1 MAKSPRLASHPFL
14 MHIEKQVRN
23 EFSSSKTKQSNKK
36 KHRIAKY
43 FNQRQHCKCF
53 FDIFSCNENYF
64 RNNWLPNTYKN
75 VQWSY
80 LICAKKNFD
89 ELFQRDSHE
98 PITSQ
103 RCPKTIWKW
112 CIELECACVCARAR
126 TMENKTSRWKVYN
139 ECVAFGAVII
149 NNNNNCSGMPWNGWI
164 SQLVFYVCILYF
176 FFSSF
181 FDKWFCLSL
190 YTWVWI
196 LVSFNSHF
204 SHWMRTPLH
213 FVWLLFYTVEWRI
226 RQ

>member
-1 MAKSPRLASHPFL
+1 M
-14 MHIEKQVRN
+14 
-23 EFSSSKTKQSNKK
+23 
-36 KHRIAKY
+36 
-43 FNQRQHCKCF
+43 
-53 FDIFSCNENYF
+53 
-64 RNNWLPNTYKN
+64 
-75 VQWSY
+75 QWSY

-112 CIELECACVCARAR
+112 CIECACVCVRAR

-164 SQLVFYVCILYF
+164 SQLVFYSYVSYF

-181 FDKWFCLSL
+181 FDKWFCLLL

-204 SHWMRTPLH
+204 LHWMRTPLH

>member
-1 MAKSPRLASHPFL
+1 

-23 EFSSSKTKQSNKK
+23 EFSSSKTKQNKK
-36 KHRIAKY
+36 HGIAKY

-53 FDIFSCNENYF
+53 FFVDIFSCNENYF

-112 CIELECACVCARAR
+112 CIECACVCVCAR

-164 SQLVFYVCILYF
+164 SQLVFYSYVSYF
-176 FFSSF
+176 F
-181 FDKWFCLSL
+181 SL
-190 YTWVWI
+190 HFLINDFVFYCTLECGFLFGLI
-196 LVSFNSHF
+196 LIFL
-204 SHWMRTPLH
+204 HWMRTPLH